1 MNNFAFSLLTLT
13 LTAVTTAVFAVDWS
27 YDRHSGK
34 QLNNV
39 RCNLIFYTNQY
50 FLQLDNK
57 SD

>member
-34 QLNNV
+34 QLNQ
-39 RCNLIFYTNQY
+39 CSL
-50 FLQLDNK
+50 
-57 SD
+57 